1 MQKLHLIIGLILL
14 VNLVAA
20 QSVNTYVANTSPL
33 DKKCPNFVFDTL
45 INYKKEKVAL
55 ADWKGKSVILDFW
68 STSCLPCIADFPK
81 LENFQKRFGDSLQ
94 IMLATGGL
102 ERTSNFYEAR
112 KKMNKP
118 VGLPCAIDKKAH
130 EYFKIKVVSTFVWI
144 DDQGYIKAITDD
156 SQLTEANIAAFVN
169 KKELHLR
176 QMETPEFA
184 DYKNKKYLVTI
195 ANEIDTNSVVFNS
208 SLTKCLKSVK
218 GGYLPPP
225 KGIGTTVHATNAMI
239 GALYMIAFGDSTGA
253 VPYSRLV
260 VESAHPEKYIAPK
273 GIDYEEW
280 RNDNTFCYELT
291 VPKDRANDLLKI
303 MQDDLKRMF
312 GVNAFMEVR
321 TQKCLVLTAG
331 KKIHLQA
338 DRSAIPKKVYNTGG
352 CSVIN
357 KPFADLF
364 DLIRHFNQDKIVL
377 DETGITDNVTVS
389 LSAQMND
396 IDALNETLKQYG
408 LNLAYKDRP
417 VKMLVIRDP
426 VLSGGM

>member
-1 MQKLHLIIGLILL
+1 M
-14 VNLVAA
+14 VNTVKA
-20 QSVNTYVANTSPL
+20 QSVNTYAANASPVNKL
-33 DKKCPNFVFDTL
+33 CPNFLFDTL

-55 ADWKGKSVILDFW
+55 ADWKGRHVILDFW
-68 STSCLPCIADFPK
+68 STSCLPCIAEFPK

-94 IMLATGGL
+94 ILLTAAGF
-102 ERTSNFYEAR
+102 ERTHSFYETR

-118 VGLPCAIDKKAH
+118 VGLPCAINPEAFD
-130 EYFKIKVVSTFVWI
+130 YFKVKVVSTFVWI
-144 DDQGYIKAITDD
+144 DDQGYVKAITDH
-156 SQLTEANIAAFVN
+156 SQLTESNIAAFVN
-169 KKELHLR
+169 KKEWHVR
-176 QMETPEFA
+176 EMETPEYA

-195 ANEIDTNSVVFNS
+195 ANEIDTNNVVFNS

-225 KGIGTTVHATNAMI
+225 KGVGTTVHATNAMI

-273 GIDYEEW
+273 GTDYEEW

-303 MQDDLKRMF
+303 MRDDLKRMF
-312 GVNAFMEVR
+312 GANAYQEER
-321 TQKCLVLTAG
+321 IQKCLVLTAE
-331 KKIHLQA
+331 KNTRMKA
-338 DRSAIPKKVYNTGG
+338 DRSATPKKAYNTGG

-364 DLIRHFNQDKIVL
+364 DIIKHFNQDKIVL
-377 DETGITDNVTVS
+377 DETGITDNVTVA
-389 LSAQMND
+389 LQAQMNE
-396 IDALNETLKQYG
+396 IDALNESLKQYG

-426 VLSGGM
+426 VK